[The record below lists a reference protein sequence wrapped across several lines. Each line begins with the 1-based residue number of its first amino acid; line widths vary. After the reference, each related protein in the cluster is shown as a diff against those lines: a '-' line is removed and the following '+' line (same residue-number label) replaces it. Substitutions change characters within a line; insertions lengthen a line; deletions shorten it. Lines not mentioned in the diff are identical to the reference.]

1 VLTVM
6 VSLDGIFDGTGEA
19 GERIDWMRADEEW
32 LDYSVQLLDSASTLV
47 FGWRTFQG
55 MSSYWPHAVG
65 PVADRMNDLAKVGF
79 SRSPHTT
86 TWRHA
91 RVGTDAVA
99 DITALRADDDPGLVL
114 IMGSADL
121 ASSLTDHGL
130 IDEYRLAINPV
141 VLGAGVPLFRPGT
154 SRLQF
159 DLADTRNF
167 ASGIVE
173 LRLTPQLAPPRPTE
187 QP

>member
-1 VLTVM
+1 VSRIVLTVM

-32 LDYSVQLLDSASTLV
+32 LDYSVQLLDS
-47 FGWRTFQG
+47 
-55 MSSYWPHAVG
+55 HAVG

-141 VLGAGVPLFRPGT
+141 VLGAGVPLFRAGT

-159 DLADTRNF
+159 DLAETRNF